1 MNIIEK
7 KGIVTKIIDRETII
21 VRVINEDETRLIKG
35 DEFYIKEL
43 KDIYDDEESESEG
56 IVMVKFNDETNT
68 IIEEL
73 NEGDF

>member
-1 MNIIEK
+1 MNSIEK
-7 KGIVTKIIDRETII
+7 KGIVTKIIDREKII

>member
-7 KGIVTKIIDRETII
+7 KGIVTKIIDRETIK